1 MNQVE
6 VKILQQSYTLACK
19 EGQEDRLHEAVRAV
33 DLAMTRIHDT
43 GKVRA
48 RDRIAVLAALN
59 LAYELADLREQLQR
73 LQAQSP
79 HAMPTPS
86 PSSTDH
92 EEGLALAQSQ
102 ALQTLVGKLDG
113 VLAQLATPAQAPADA
128 ATSGEAT
135 ANSSTTP
142 DASPLAQ

>member
-86 PSSTDH
+86 PSGTDH

-102 ALQTLVGKLDG
+102 ALQALVGKLDG
-113 VLAQLATPAQAPADA
+113 VLAQLATPAQTPADA

-135 ANSSTTP
+135 ENSSATP
-142 DASPLAQ
+142 DASPLTQ

>member
-86 PSSTDH
+86 PSGTDH
-92 EEGLALAQSQ
+92 EGLALAQSQ
-102 ALQTLVGKLDG
+102 ALQALVGKLDG
-113 VLAQLATPAQAPADA
+113 VLAQLAPASGGVADR
-128 ATSGEAT
+128 SGT
-135 ANSSTTP
+135 AP
-142 DASPLAQ
+142 DASPLVQ

>member
-102 ALQTLVGKLDG
+102 ALQALVGKLDG

>member
-102 ALQTLVGKLDG
+102 ALQALVGKLDG
-113 VLAQLATPAQAPADA
+113 VLAQLATPAQAPANA

>member
-19 EGQEDRLHEAVRAV
+19 EGQEERLHEAVRAV

-79 HAMPTPS
+79 HAMPAPQPS
-86 PSSTDH
+86 GADN
-92 EEGLALAQSQ
+92 EGLALAQSQ
-102 ALQTLVGKLDG
+102 ALQALVGKLDG
-113 VLAQLATPAQAPADA
+113 VLAQLATAQAPAEA
-128 ATSGEAT
+128 ATSNDAT
-135 ANSSTTP
+135 ARSSAMP

>member
-86 PSSTDH
+86 PSGTDH

-102 ALQTLVGKLDG
+102 ALQALVGKLDG

-135 ANSSTTP
+135 ENSSATP